1 MTVDPGH
8 VPGSRH
14 DPPPPLREGG
24 AIHAV
29 LFDYGL
35 TLVHFERPVEAI
47 EAAREA
53 IAGCIEE
60 AGHPRPENA
69 ALRQSVHDRVEAEVT
84 AHESSGA
91 LEEIDVAGLEK
102 RAFADI
108 GLRLDAALRDR
119 CSALAQEAWWNG
131 VRLYPDAI
139 DALRALRG
147 GGLRLGLCSN
157 AAYRSASMR
166 GQLHHTGLDT
176 VIDSAVFSAE
186 VGWRKPSPR
195 LFAAALQ
202 ALGARAEHTVFVGDR
217 MREDIVGAASAGM
230 RTVLVARD
238 ESTAFA
244 PRDGGPDAVIRSLA
258 ELPELLLANTVV
270 TIVGSE
276 N

>member
-1 MTVDPGH
+1 MAIIDADAHVLETVH
-8 VPGSRH
+8 TW
-14 DPPPPLREGG
+14 
-24 AIHAV
+24 
-29 LFDYGL
+29 DYMGESD
-35 TLVHFERPVEAI
+35 ERYRPTRVVEDTPTVGRAFWI
-47 EAAREA
+47 
-53 IAGCIEE
+53 IDGK
-60 AGHPRPENA
+60 
-69 ALRQSVHDRVEAEVT
+69 VHDRVEAEVT

-157 AAYRSASMR
+157 AAYRSASMH

-217 MREDIVGAASAGM
+217 MREDIVGAASALGSELFD
-230 RTVLVARD
+230 RIT
-238 ESTAFA
+238 
-244 PRDGGPDAVIRSLA
+244 
-258 ELPELLLANTVV
+258 ELPDDPGQLESHDRTAERHRLQHDQRKGVRT
-270 TIVGSE
+270 
-276 N
+276 